1 VAYERQDAAY
11 RRAKREG
18 YRSRAAYKLLELDA
32 QFHLLKAGDR
42 VVDLGSWPGAWLQ
55 VAAERVG
62 PRGRVVGIDLAAI
75 DAMAPANVRSLVGDV
90 LDPETVARVR
100 AELGGPADIVLVDLA
115 PKLTGVRATD
125 SARQAELVRSAI
137 ACARAWLEPSGALLV
152 KLFMDEEYPALMRDL
167 RAGFAEVRLRRPDAT
182 RRGSRELYAL
192 GRRPR
197 PPSG

>member
-1 VAYERQDAAY
+1 MAYERQDAAY

-100 AELGGPADIVLVDLA
+100 AELGAPADVVLVDLA

>member
-1 VAYERQDAAY
+1 VAYQRQDAAY

-32 QFHLLKAGDR
+32 QFRLLNAGAR

-75 DAMAPANVRSLVGDV
+75 DGMAPANVRVLVGDV
-90 LDPETVARVR
+90 LQPETVARVR
-100 AELGGPADIVLVDLA
+100 AELGGLADVVLVDLA

-125 SARQAELVRSAI
+125 SARQAELVRTAI
-137 ACARAWLEPSGALLV
+137 ACARAWLQPSGALLV

-182 RRGSRELYAL
+182 RRGSRELYAFA
-192 GRRPR
+192 RRPR
-197 PPSG
+197 PASG

>member
-1 VAYERQDAAY
+1 MAYERQDAAY

-90 LDPETVARVR
+90 LDPETVTRVR
-100 AELGGPADIVLVDLA
+100 AELGGPADVVLVDLA

-152 KLFMDEEYPALMRDL
+152 KLFMDEEYPALIRDL

-197 PPSG
+197 SPSG